1 MISCVDYIYTY
12 SELFKYL
19 EERGGYGKVVELWEG
34 IREEF
39 LANLRDYVA
48 RDGLKGMYAYWSHTL
63 GEEGGRHHMSLYDD
77 MFVIDMHDCP
87 SAKKVFREGRIE
99 PYPKYCEH
107 CPVLYPPLLRE
118 FGYDVEYHIIDCES
132 GQCRLVVRKPEGAA
146 TPDARQAPP

>member
-1 MISCVDYIYTY
+1 MISCIDYIYVY

-19 EERGGYGKVVELWEG
+19 EERGGYEKVVELWDG

-39 LANLRDYVA
+39 LANLREYVA
-48 RDGLKGMYAYWSHTL
+48 RDVLKGMYAYWSHTL
-63 GEEGGRHHMSLYDD
+63 GEEGGRHRMTLYDD